1 MDATPDSTATSGT
14 PDGPFSAASAPAGQV
29 DTEVRDVPGGSTA
42 SAGPGSPIPPD
53 QRGAPAEGEFA
64 ALSPKVLTLWRW
76 VWGTVAAAI
85 IAIAAFIGVVAV
97 DLPVVARVAI
107 PVIVGIIA
115 VALVSRVTAAAY
127 KRWRYRVT
135 DDGLDVD
142 HGLIIHQQSS
152 IPHFRVQHVDIRR
165 GLIQRQLGIVSIT
178 INTASPATDAQLPGL
193 DPEQAETIRR
203 RVLDRAE
210 ADDGV

>member
-1 MDATPDSTATSGT
+1 MDAPPDSTTN
-14 PDGPFSAASAPAGQV
+14 
-29 DTEVRDVPGGSTA
+29 
-42 SAGPGSPIPPD
+42 AGPPHEPYGETAPD
-53 QRGAPAEGEFA
+53 RGLAAANVGVSQGVADPLPSLPADGDFA

-76 VWGTVAAAI
+76 VWGAVGAAVTV
-85 IAIAAFIGVVAV
+85 IAALIGVVAV
-97 DLPVVARVAI
+97 DLPVAARVAI
-107 PVIVGIIA
+107 PVVVGIIA
-115 VALVSRVTAAAY
+115 AVLVIRVPAAAF

-135 DDGLDVD
+135 DDGLDID
-142 HGLIIHQQSS
+142 HGLIVHQKSS

-178 INTASPATDAQLPGL
+178 ISTASPATDAQLPGL
-193 DPEQAETIRR
+193 DPDQAEAIRR